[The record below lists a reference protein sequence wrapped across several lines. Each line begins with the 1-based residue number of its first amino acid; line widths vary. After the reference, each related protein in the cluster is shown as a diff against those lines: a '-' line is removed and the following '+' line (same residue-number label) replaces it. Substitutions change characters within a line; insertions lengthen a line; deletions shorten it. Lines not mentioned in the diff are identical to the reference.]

1 MPDFHEKYLELGEDV
16 CFLMNNM
23 TDGVRE
29 TLESAADFVAEEEY
43 TFPVFYDTASDAA
56 MTYGSYSLPTTFF
69 IDADGELVARAVGAI
84 DKATL
89 EKGID
94 MILSE

>member
-1 MPDFHEKYLELGEDV
+1 
-16 CFLMNNM
+16 
-23 TDGVRE
+23 
-29 TLESAADFVAEEEY
+29 
-43 TFPVFYDTASDAA
+43 